1 MAVVVCFL
9 FYVSSYKNI
18 FRRTLDTRA
27 SFLFLKAAKSFLKG
41 NLSTLK
47 KKEITFQMCF
57 TKELPTFATWW
68 LQAYPMGKKGSPS
81 KPLLLSFS
89 NRAAYKLQELWNI
102 SQKH

>member
-47 KKEITFQMCF
+47 KKRNHISDVFYKGVANICHLMIAG
-57 TKELPTFATWW
+57 LPYGQERKSLKTTFAF
-68 LQAYPMGKKGSPS
+68 
-81 KPLLLSFS
+81 LLKQSCL
-89 NRAAYKLQELWNI
+89 
-102 SQKH
+102 